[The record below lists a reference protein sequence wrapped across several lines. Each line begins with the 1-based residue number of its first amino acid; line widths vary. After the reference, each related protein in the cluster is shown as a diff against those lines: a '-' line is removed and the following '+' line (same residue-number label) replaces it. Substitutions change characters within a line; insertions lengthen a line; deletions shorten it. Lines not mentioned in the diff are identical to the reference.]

1 MLKISLFIS
10 YGLKFSDAKVIK
22 KSIVCI
28 SESVTRSDALTCA
41 YTISPLGV
49 RGSFYLSRP
58 SYFG

>member
-28 SESVTRSDALTCA
+28 SESVTRSDALTC
-41 YTISPLGV
+41 
-49 RGSFYLSRP
+49 GSSHL
-58 SYFG
+58 